1 MPLDLST
8 LDAKL
13 DSADLVRIEGRVQA
27 VVGMSV
33 FGVIPGARLGEMVQ
47 IERRVGEPLMAEVV
61 GFDQQRVVLAP
72 MGACSGVG
80 PGDSITA
87 TGRSFEIAF
96 GNALLG
102 RVLDGLGHPID
113 SGPPVEGERMEV
125 MRRAPDPMSRP
136 RIERPLCLGIRAID
150 AFATVGEG
158 QRVGVFSGSGAGK
171 SMLIGQIAR
180 QAEAEVFVVC
190 LVGER
195 GRELGDFL
203 QDTLGEEGR
212 KRGVVVCSTSDSPA
226 LVRMKCAYVATAIA
240 EGFRDQGKRVLL
252 LLDSIT
258 RFARAAR
265 EVGLAAGEA
274 PTRRG
279 FPPSVFSALPALLE
293 RSGPAPLGSITAF
306 YTVLVEGGD
315 MDEPVADEVRGILDG
330 HIVLR
335 RALGERGRWPAIDV
349 LSSLSRIMDRVA
361 SEQHSE
367 AAQKVRGHL
376 AVFEAKQDLVTLGA
390 YRSGSDPRLD
400 LALERLRGIEG
411 FLSQGS
417 REKSDFHE
425 TVRRLSAF
433 A

>member
-1 MPLDLST
+1 MPLHLPT
-8 LDAKL
+8 LNARL
-13 DSADLVRIEGRVQA
+13 NSADLVRVEGRVQA
-27 VVGMSV
+27 VIGLCV
-33 FGVIPGARLGEMVQ
+33 FGVIPGARLGELVE
-47 IERRVGEPLMAEVV
+47 IGRSSGEPLIAEVV
-61 GFDQQRVVLAP
+61 GFDRERVVLAP
-72 MGACSGVG
+72 LGACTGVG
-80 PGDSITA
+80 PDDVIKA
-87 TGRSFEIAF
+87 TGQSFRVAF
-96 GNALLG
+96 GEALLG

-113 SGPPVEGERMEV
+113 SGPPLEGVRLEV
-125 MRRAPDPMSRP
+125 IRRAPDPMSRP
-136 RIERPLCLGIRAID
+136 PIDRAIPLGIRSID

-158 QRVGVFSGSGAGK
+158 QRIGIFSGSGAGK
-171 SMLIGQIAR
+171 STLIGQIAR
-180 QAEAEVFVVC
+180 QAEADVFVVC

-203 QDTLGEEGR
+203 RDSLGEEGR

-226 LVRMKCAYVATAIA
+226 LVRMKCAHVATAIA
-240 EGFRDQGKRVLL
+240 EGFREQGKRVLL
-252 LLDSIT
+252 LLDSVT

-315 MDEPVADEVRGILDG
+315 LDEPVADEVRGILDG

-335 RALGERGRWPAIDV
+335 RELGERGRWPSVDV
-349 LSSLSRIMDRVA
+349 LASLSRVMDRIA
-361 SEQHSE
+361 DEQHLL
-367 AAQKVRGHL
+367 AARKVRAHL
-376 AVFEAKQDLVTLGA
+376 AVLEDKQDLVAMGA

-400 LALERLRGIEG
+400 RALERLRGIDE
-411 FLSQGS
+411 FLAQGP
-417 REKSDFHE
+417 RERSVFAD
-425 TVRRLSAF
+425 TVRRLASF